1 MIIFE
6 EINQN
11 WTLSLSPRADAFTSI
26 GTTDKYNVWRNQT
39 VVLDTLDLPES
50 ILASVPGCIHT
61 DLITAG
67 IIADIS
73 VDGRESDQMWIWKSD
88 SIYRTHIKKN
98 SSTNRASLKFHGLDT
113 LASIFIN
120 GRLVLSTKNMH
131 RSYEIEITEQLSVGD
146 VDLEV
151 RFKAPLTDAEEQI
164 EKLGLYP
171 RPLDMPYNYQRK
183 MACSYGWDWGPVT
196 ISSGIWKK
204 VELIKW
210 DSAYLSSVSVLPSV
224 DKQVPTLTVRPK
236 IVGIR
241 EGHRVQIL
249 VLDGENV
256 IAEEI
261 IPAELDSFTFKVPS
275 AQLWQPRGRG
285 DQKLYSVEVQLFHD
299 GKILQKEVKRVGFR
313 TVELDTSA
321 INSPDFPGV
330 NSFALKVNGLRLW
343 IQGVNWIPDDP
354 FPTRVTRERYE
365 IRIKDM
371 LEANVNAIR
380 VWGGG
385 IYESEDFYNLCD
397 QEGVVV
403 WQDFL
408 FACAAYPEIPE
419 MFEEV
424 ELEAAEAVLRLENH
438 PSLVMW
444 CGGNECIEGFQYWGW
459 KETLAGKPWGE
470 TFYRQTIDQIVKELD
485 RTRPYIPGS
494 PFSTHSDDVN
504 SFKSG
509 TNHIWD
515 VWNEVGYQRYEDYTP
530 PFAAEF
536 GFNGPGSWSML
547 TQTIGKK
554 TLDSDDPDVAIHQ
567 KALNGMA
574 KVADGLS
581 REFAIPPTQGV
592 PWYFAAALD
601 QARAVEVG
609 LKHFRSQNEICSGA
623 FLWQFNDMWP
633 AISWSVVDYTGFRK
647 IAWHAMKS
655 AYQPRTIAIGRVDQ
669 GAQLAIFNNTQE
681 DWISTVQISLVDSS
695 GNIVNQSNFDF
706 ALEAFG
712 TTKHK
717 LANVFP
723 QILSLEF
730 EGFIHAKSGGI
741 RAARRSTLSPAKLA
755 PKQKLMYKTTI
766 ELGVLYAEVVA
777 VNYLHELCLLSEVI
791 DIGTQVDSQLISL
804 LPGDSHTF
812 VVTGSLEALM
822 RIEAEIESLLW
833 SHNRL
838 VSP

>member
-1 MIIFE
+1 MNKFV

-26 GTTDKYNVWRNQT
+26 GTTDKYNVWRNHT
-39 VVLDTLDLPES
+39 VVLYTLDLPES
-50 ILASVPGCIHT
+50 IPASVPGCIHT

-88 SIYRTHIKKN
+88 SIYRTHINQN
-98 SSTNRASLKFHGLDT
+98 SASNRASLKFHGLDT

-131 RSYEIEITEQLSVGD
+131 RSYEIEITDYLSVGD
-146 VDLEV
+146 VDLEIH
-151 RFKAPLTDAEEQI
+151 FKAPLTDAEEQL

-210 DSAYLSSVSVLPSV
+210 DTAYLSSVSILPSV
-224 DKQVPTLTVRPK
+224 EEQVPTLTVRPK

-241 EGHRVQIL
+241 EGHKVQIQ
-249 VLDGENV
+249 VLDGENL
-256 IAEEI
+256 IAQEI
-261 IPAELDSFTFKVPS
+261 ISAEVDFYTFAVPT

-299 GKILQKEVKRVGFR
+299 GKVLQKEVKRVGFR

-321 INSPDFPGV
+321 INSPDLPGKHM
-330 NSFALKVNGLRLW
+330 FAIKVNGLRLW
-343 IQGVNWIPDDP
+343 IKGVNWIPDDP
-354 FPTRVTRERYE
+354 FPARVTGGRYE
-365 IRIKDM
+365 VRIKDM
-371 LEANVNAIR
+371 LDANINAIR

-397 QEGVVV
+397 QEGIVV

-408 FACAAYPEIPE
+408 FACAAYPETPE

-424 ELEAAEAVLRLENH
+424 ELEAAEAIRRLENH

-444 CGGNECIEGFQYWGW
+444 CGGNECLEGFQYWGW

-470 TFYRQTIDQIVKELD
+470 TFYLETLDKVVKELD
-485 RTRPYIPGS
+485 GTRPYIPGS

-504 SFKSG
+504 SFNSG

-515 VWNEVGYQRYEDYTP
+515 VWNELGYERYEQYTP
-530 PFAAEF
+530 SFAAEF

-547 TQTIGKK
+547 TRSIGKES
-554 TLDSDDPDVAIHQ
+554 LDSNDEDVETHL
-567 KALNGMA
+567 KALNGISKIA
-574 KVADGLS
+574 SSLA
-581 REFAIPPTQGV
+581 REFATPPTQGV
-592 PWYFAAALD
+592 PWYFSSALV

-609 LKHFRSQNEICSGA
+609 LKHFRSQNKTCSGT

-647 IAWHAMKS
+647 LAWHAMKS
-655 AYQPRTIAIGRVDQ
+655 SYQPRTIAIGRVDQ
-669 GAQLAIFNNTQE
+669 GAQLTMINETSTE
-681 DWISTVQISLVDSS
+681 WISTVQISLLDAS
-695 GNIVNQSNFDF
+695 GDVVSQSNLEFTVDAFDAKGF
-706 ALEAFG
+706 
-712 TTKHK
+712 K
-717 LANVFP
+717 LVDVFP
-723 QILSLEF
+723 QISGLEF
-730 EGFIHAKSGGI
+730 EGFLLVKTDGFM
-741 RAARRSTLSPAKLA
+741 AARRSTLSPAKLA
-755 PKQKLMYKTTI
+755 PQQKLTYKTKI
-766 ELGVLYAEVVA
+766 ESGSLYVEVVA
-777 VNYLHELCLLSEVI
+777 VNYIHELCLLSEVI
-791 DIGTQVDSQLISL
+791 DTGTQVDSQLISL

-812 VVTGSLEALM
+812 AVTGSLDTLT

-838 VSP
+838 VNP

>member
-11 WTLSLSPRADAFTSI
+11 WTFSLSPRADAFTSI
-26 GTTDKYNVWRNQT
+26 GTTDKYNTWRNHT
-39 VVLDTLDLPES
+39 VVLNTLDLPES

-88 SIYRTHIKKN
+88 SIYRTHINQN
-98 SSTNRASLKFHGLDT
+98 SASNRASLKFHGLDT

-131 RSYEIEITEQLSVGD
+131 RSYEIEITDYLSVGD
-146 VDLEV
+146 IDLEIH
-151 RFKAPLTDAEEQI
+151 FKAPLTDAEEQL

-210 DSAYLSSVSVLPSV
+210 DTAYLSSVSILPSV
-224 DKQVPTLTVRPK
+224 EEQVPTLTVRPK

-241 EGHRVQIL
+241 EGHKVQIQ
-249 VLDGENV
+249 VLDGENL
-256 IAEEI
+256 IAQEI
-261 IPAELDSFTFKVPS
+261 ISAEVDFYTFAVPT

-299 GKILQKEVKRVGFR
+299 GKVLQKEVKRVGFR

-321 INSPDFPGV
+321 INSPDLPGKHM
-330 NSFALKVNGLRLW
+330 FAIKVNGLRLW
-343 IQGVNWIPDDP
+343 IKGVNWIPDDP
-354 FPTRVTRERYE
+354 FPARVTGERYE
-365 IRIKDM
+365 VRIKDM
-371 LEANVNAIR
+371 LDANINAIR

-397 QEGVVV
+397 QEGIVV

-408 FACAAYPEIPE
+408 FACAAYPETPE

-424 ELEAAEAVLRLENH
+424 ELEAAEAIRRLENH

-444 CGGNECIEGFQYWGW
+444 CGGNECLEGFQYWGW

-470 TFYRQTIDQIVKELD
+470 TFYLETLDKVVKELD
-485 RTRPYIPGS
+485 GTRPYIPGS

-504 SFKSG
+504 SFNSG

-515 VWNEVGYQRYEDYTP
+515 VWNELGYERYEQYTP
-530 PFAAEF
+530 SFAAEF

-547 TQTIGKK
+547 TRSIGKES
-554 TLDSDDPDVAIHQ
+554 LDSNDEDVETHL
-567 KALNGMA
+567 KALNGISKIA
-574 KVADGLS
+574 SSLA
-581 REFAIPPTQGV
+581 REFATPPTQGV
-592 PWYFAAALD
+592 PWYFSSALV

-609 LKHFRSQNEICSGA
+609 LKHFRSQNKTCSGT
-623 FLWQFNDMWP
+623 FLWQLNDMWP

-647 IAWHAMKS
+647 LAWHAMKS
-655 AYQPRTIAIGRVDQ
+655 SYQPRTIAIGRVDQ
-669 GAQLAIFNNTQE
+669 GAQLTMINETSTE
-681 DWISTVQISLVDSS
+681 WISTVQISLLDAS
-695 GNIVNQSNFDF
+695 GDVVSQSNLEFTVDAFDAKGF
-706 ALEAFG
+706 
-712 TTKHK
+712 K
-717 LANVFP
+717 LVDVFP
-723 QILSLEF
+723 QISGLEF
-730 EGFIHAKSGGI
+730 EGFLLVKTDGFM
-741 RAARRSTLSPAKLA
+741 AARRSTLSPAKLA
-755 PKQKLMYKTTI
+755 PQQKLTYKTKI
-766 ELGVLYAEVVA
+766 ESGSLYVEVVA
-777 VNYLHELCLLSEVI
+777 VNYIHELCLLSEVI
-791 DIGTQVDSQLISL
+791 DTGTQVDSQLISL

-812 VVTGSLEALM
+812 AVTGSLDTLT

-838 VSP
+838 VNP

>member
-1 MIIFE
+1 MNKFV

-26 GTTDKYNVWRNQT
+26 GTTDKYNVWRNHT

-50 ILASVPGCIHT
+50 IPASVPGCIHT

-88 SIYRTHIKKN
+88 SIYRTHINQN
-98 SSTNRASLKFHGLDT
+98 SASNRASLKFHGLDT

-131 RSYEIEITEQLSVGD
+131 RSYEIEITDYLSVGD
-146 VDLEV
+146 VDLEIH
-151 RFKAPLTDAEEQI
+151 FKAPLTDAEEQL

-210 DSAYLSSVSVLPSV
+210 DTAYLSSVSILPSV
-224 DKQVPTLTVRPK
+224 EEQVPTLTVRPK
-236 IVGIR
+236 IVGMR
-241 EGHRVQIL
+241 EGHKVQIQL
-249 VLDGENV
+249 LDGENLV
-256 IAEEI
+256 AQEI
-261 IPAELDSFTFKVPS
+261 ISAELDSYTFQVPD

-299 GKILQKEVKRVGFR
+299 GKVLQKEVKRVGFR

-321 INSPDFPGV
+321 INSPDLPGKHM
-330 NSFALKVNGLRLW
+330 FAIKVNGLRLW
-343 IQGVNWIPDDP
+343 IKGVNWIPDDP
-354 FPTRVTRERYE
+354 FPARVTGGRYE
-365 IRIKDM
+365 VRIKDM
-371 LEANVNAIR
+371 LDANINAIR

-397 QEGVVV
+397 QEGIVV

-408 FACAAYPEIPE
+408 FACAAYPETPE

-424 ELEAAEAVLRLENH
+424 ELEAAEAIRRLENH

-444 CGGNECIEGFQYWGW
+444 CGGNECLEGFQYWGW

-470 TFYRQTIDQIVKELD
+470 TFYLETLDKVVKELD
-485 RTRPYIPGS
+485 GTRPYIPGS

-504 SFKSG
+504 SFNSG

-515 VWNEVGYQRYEDYTP
+515 VWNELGYERYEQYTP
-530 PFAAEF
+530 SFAAEF

-547 TQTIGKK
+547 TRSIGKES
-554 TLDSDDPDVAIHQ
+554 LDSNDEDVETHL
-567 KALNGMA
+567 KALNGISKIA
-574 KVADGLS
+574 SSLA
-581 REFAIPPTQGV
+581 REFATPPTQGV
-592 PWYFAAALD
+592 PWYFSSALV

-609 LKHFRSQNEICSGA
+609 LKHFRSQNKTCSGT

-647 IAWHAMKS
+647 LAWHAMKS
-655 AYQPRTIAIGRVDQ
+655 SYQPRTIAIGRVDQ
-669 GAQLAIFNNTQE
+669 GAQLTMINETSTE
-681 DWISTVQISLVDSS
+681 WISTVQISLLDAS
-695 GNIVNQSNFDF
+695 GDVVSQSNLEFTVDAFDAKGF
-706 ALEAFG
+706 
-712 TTKHK
+712 K
-717 LANVFP
+717 LVDVLP
-723 QILSLEF
+723 QISGLEF
-730 EGFIHAKSGGI
+730 EGFLLVKTDGFM
-741 RAARRSTLSPAKLA
+741 AARRSTLSPAKLA
-755 PKQKLMYKTTI
+755 PQQKLTYKTKI
-766 ELGVLYAEVVA
+766 ESGSLYVEVVA
-777 VNYLHELCLLSEVI
+777 VNYIHELCLLSEVI
-791 DIGTQVDSQLISL
+791 DTGTQVDSQLISL

-812 VVTGSLEALM
+812 AVTGSLDTLT

-838 VSP
+838 VNP